1 MVGLSARDAADAKA
15 PEVLYLGGFGRSGST
30 LLERSVGEL
39 GDACAVGELVHL
51 WERGLGNNELCGCGQ
66 PFRQC
71 PFWTEVGE
79 VAFGGWDA
87 LDADH
92 VASLKHSVDRNRHF
106 GRLLIGSRFGSFGR
120 RLREYTALYD
130 AIYRAVAQ
138 VSGARLVIDSSK
150 HASLALCLRK
160 GSGSR
165 VRIAHVVRDSPAVVY
180 SWTKVVAR
188 PEATGDT
195 MARYTPG
202 RAALWWDSY
211 NLMFSLIGLTRIPLR
226 RVRYEDFVRDP
237 LETVRGLATWAGSAS
252 DPADYI
258 NADVVRLT
266 AGHTVAGNPM
276 RFRTG
281 EIAIRRDQEWASAMA
296 PGLQRR
302 VRLWTLPFRWRYG
315 YFKRRG
321 ADSQV
326 TISTPLDRGTTR
338 EVNSREHSRHL

>member
-1 MVGLSARDAADAKA
+1 VSAADSAG

-39 GDACAVGELVHL
+39 SDACALGELVHL
-51 WERGLGNNELCGCGQ
+51 WERGLGDNELCGCGK
-66 PFRQC
+66 PFREC

-87 LDADH
+87 LDPEH
-92 VASLKHSVDRNRHF
+92 VASLKHAVDRNRHF

-130 AIYRAVAQ
+130 AIYRAAAQ
-138 VSGARLVIDSSK
+138 VSGARVIVDSSK

-160 GSGSR
+160 GSRSR
-165 VRIAHVVRDSPAVVY
+165 IRIAHVVRDSPAVVY

-188 PEATGDT
+188 PEAANDET

-202 RAALWWDSY
+202 RAALWWNSY
-211 NLMFSLIGLTRIPLR
+211 NLMFSLIGLTRMPLR

-237 LETVRGLATWAGSAS
+237 LETVRGVAKWAGSES
-252 DPADYI
+252 EPADYI
-258 NADVVRLT
+258 HDDVVRLS
-266 AGHTVAGNPM
+266 AAHTVAGNPM
-276 RFRTG
+276 RFRNG
-281 EIAIRRDQEWASAMA
+281 EIAIRRDQEWASAMSPA
-296 PGLQRR
+296 LQRR

-315 YFKRRG
+315 YFKHISERP
-321 ADSQV
+321 QV
-326 TISTPLDRGTTR
+326 TMPTAAKQGTTAGIATR
-338 EVNSREHSRHL
+338 GHAPRL